1 MKNHFII
8 LLLLAL
14 CVQLEVTAGHAN
26 TKIAVIGVGYVGLV
40 TGTGLADIGNSVI
53 CADIDTHKIEGLQQG
68 IVPIYEPG
76 LDAVI
81 KRNMQEQRLCFTT
94 DIAQAIRGSDVIF
107 IAVGTP
113 MSDDGSADLQYVY
126 SVIDIIARNID
137 TYKVICTK
145 STVPVGTGY
154 QLRSI
159 LLEQGIPQ
167 ELFDMASNPE
177 FLREGSAVNDFLHPD
192 RIVVGCESEKVKN
205 IMNTVYKKMIDTG
218 TPILHT
224 NIISSEAIKYASN
237 GFLAIKISYV
247 NEMSNLCKAYG
258 ARIYDVTKGMG
269 LDKRIGDKFLN
280 PGPGYGGSCFPKDCQ
295 ALVYMASQQKIP
307 MRVIQAAIDANDYQQ
322 AVAVERLVKI
332 TGPLQDKVVTVLG
345 LAFKANTDDV
355 RYSPSIKTIKA
366 LLEQGARVKVYD
378 PIATKTMQAIFAPD
392 LIEYCQSPYEAAE
405 HSHAVLIMTE
415 WPEFKSLDLEKL
427 GQVMESRI
435 IIDMRGIVQL
445 DQAEKA
451 GFVCDPVGI

>member
-1 MKNHFII
+1 MKNHSI
-8 LLLLAL
+8 LLLLIAL
-14 CVQLEVTAGHAN
+14 CVQLGITAGN
-26 TKIAVIGVGYVGLV
+26 NNQKIAVIGVGYVGLV

-81 KRNMQEQRLCFTT
+81 ERNVQENRLCFTT
-94 DIAQAIRGSDVIF
+94 DIAGAIRESDVIF

-126 SVIDIIARNID
+126 SVIDIIAHNINS
-137 TYKVICTK
+137 YKVICTK

-154 QLRSI
+154 QLRSTLI
-159 LLEQGIPQ
+159 DKGVPQ
-167 ELFDMASNPE
+167 ELFDMVSNPE
-177 FLREGSAVNDFLHPD
+177 FLREGSAVSDFLYPD
-192 RIVVGCESEKVKN
+192 RIVVGSESEKAKN
-205 IMNTVYKKMIDTG
+205 IMNIVYKKMLDEG

-237 GFLAIKISYV
+237 GFLAIKISYI
-247 NEMSNLCKAYG
+247 NEMSNLCKSCG
-258 ARIYDVTKGMG
+258 ARIYDVAKGMG

-295 ALVYMASQQKIP
+295 ALVYMAQQQKVP

-322 AVAVERLVKI
+322 AVAVERLMKI
-332 TGPLQDKVVTVLG
+332 TGPLENKVVTVLG

-355 RYSPSIKTIKA
+355 RYSPSIKTIKS

-378 PIATKTMQAIFAPD
+378 PIATKTMQAVFSPD

-405 HSHAVLIMTE
+405 QSHAVLIMTE

-427 GQVMESRI
+427 GQAMESRI
-435 IIDMRGIVQL
+435 IVDMRGMVQL
-445 DQAEKA
+445 AQAEKA
-451 GFVCDPVGI
+451 GFVCDPVGM